1 MDYLNFIQF
10 NKVLKIQ
17 IIHVF
22 PFAKTALQRDKIS
35 LRIEIPHCDHSK
47 IIGRKGKNTQDIMR
61 DTMCH
66 IHFPD
71 SNRIHDM
78 EKNNQVL

>member
-1 MDYLNFIQF
+1 
-10 NKVLKIQ
+10 
-17 IIHVF
+17 
-22 PFAKTALQRDKIS
+22 
-35 LRIEIPHCDHSK
+35 
-47 IIGRKGKNTQDIMR
+47 MR

-78 EKNNQVL
+78 EKNNQVPEILIHESWDGKPVSVIKNSGNLTF